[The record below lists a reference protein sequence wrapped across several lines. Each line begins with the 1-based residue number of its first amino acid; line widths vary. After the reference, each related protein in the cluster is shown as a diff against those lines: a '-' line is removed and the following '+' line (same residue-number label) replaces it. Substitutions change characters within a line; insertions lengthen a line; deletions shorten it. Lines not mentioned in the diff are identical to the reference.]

1 MRISVIIPTYN
12 ERENILVLLDA
23 LRESVSKIKHHTFS
37 YVVVDDTSPDGTGA
51 AIAAYQKTYR
61 DVFLISGKKEG
72 LGKALLRG
80 LVYAIRELH
89 ADILAQMDA
98 DLSHDPGV
106 FPKFIEA
113 IDNGADIAIGSRYIP
128 GGSIP
133 CNWGTHRKIFS
144 IVGNAVVRYGLG
156 YVHIHDWT
164 GGYRAYKKDFFERI
178 KNELSKYSGYVFQI
192 ALLHKTLKLQAKVQ
206 EVPIQ
211 FTDRRYG
218 KSKIAPMEYIKNVF
232 YYVGSERIK
241 DIYTSSFIKF
251 LVVGG
256 FGFTLN
262 ALVLKIL
269 HESFGISPIP
279 ANLSGA
285 VLAIFSNFNFNNAWT
300 FKDRKIESVY
310 QYFKKLGQFYLTSA
324 FGVIVIQTG
333 TIYLGIL
340 LFGKESYFVY
350 FLFGTSILLVWN
362 YTLYSLVIWRKHK

>member
-1 MRISVIIPTYN
+1 
-12 ERENILVLLDA
+12 
-23 LRESVSKIKHHTFS
+23 
-37 YVVVDDTSPDGTGA
+37 
-51 AIAAYQKTYR
+51 
-61 DVFLISGKKEG
+61 
-72 LGKALLRG
+72 
-80 LVYAIRELH
+80 
-89 ADILAQMDA
+89 MDA

-178 KNELSKYSGYVFQI
+178 MNELSKYSGYVFQI

-256 FGFTLN
+256 FGFT
-262 ALVLKIL
+262 
-269 HESFGISPIP
+269 
-279 ANLSGA
+279 
-285 VLAIFSNFNFNNAWT
+285 
-300 FKDRKIESVY
+300 
-310 QYFKKLGQFYLTSA
+310 
-324 FGVIVIQTG
+324 
-333 TIYLGIL
+333 
-340 LFGKESYFVY
+340 
-350 FLFGTSILLVWN
+350 
-362 YTLYSLVIWRKHK
+362 